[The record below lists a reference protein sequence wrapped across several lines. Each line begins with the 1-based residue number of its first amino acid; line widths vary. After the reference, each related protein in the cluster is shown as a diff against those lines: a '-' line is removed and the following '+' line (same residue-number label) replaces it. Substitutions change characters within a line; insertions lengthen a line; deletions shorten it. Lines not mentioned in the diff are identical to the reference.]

1 MNTIE
6 DVIEEHR
13 LAVGAEDVSV
23 TLAEG
28 ATPEGLRAELAAIRE
43 LNERYEKFP
52 EVLKQQAQVISL
64 KKRLWE
70 IASMCKRNVVDATP
84 KTEKDY
90 DELRLKIFNK
100 CDMLFVNLV
109 EDIEVMEQL
118 QAGVPEYKIKY
129 NIRKAMKQNDS

>member
-1 MNTIE
+1 MATIK

-13 LAVGAEDVSV
+13 LLVGAEDVHV

-28 ATPEGLRAELAAIRE
+28 ATPEGLKVELENIRQ
-43 LNERYEKFP
+43 LQAKYNSFP
-52 EVLKQQAQVISL
+52 EVLKQTAQVISL
-64 KKRLWE
+64 KRRLWE
-70 IASMCKRNVVDATP
+70 IASMCKRNIVDTST
-84 KTEKDY
+84 KSDKDY

-100 CDMLFVNLV
+100 CDMLFVNLK

-118 QAGVPEYKIKY
+118 QAGIPEYKIKY